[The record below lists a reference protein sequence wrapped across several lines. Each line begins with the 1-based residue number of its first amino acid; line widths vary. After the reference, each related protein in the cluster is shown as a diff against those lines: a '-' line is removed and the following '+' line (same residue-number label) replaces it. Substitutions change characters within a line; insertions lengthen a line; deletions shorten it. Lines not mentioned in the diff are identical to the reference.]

1 MFFNFFLFLKGSD
14 QMNTELHNRILAHKP
29 YDCGWD
35 TVFAPPIFGIDSDAE
50 DEVLEQHR
58 ALNDPKIAQLA
69 LLRFMQGMEALLA
82 YCKKEREKQ
91 ELAALEE
98 ELDKYE
104 EYDAQFNFFGNC
116 VGSRKL
122 AGIECL
128 AEPSCHEHKPRKG
141 KARKERFTRKT
152 HNASRGRLVR
162 CEE

>member
-1 MFFNFFLFLKGSD
+1 MTN
-14 QMNTELHNRILAHKP
+14 ELRNRIINHVP
-29 YDCGWD
+29 YYCGWD

-50 DEVLEQHR
+50 DEVLEQQR

-69 LLRFMQGMEALLA
+69 LLRFMQGMESLLT
-82 YCKKEREKQ
+82 YCKKEREEQ

-122 AGIECL
+122 AGIEHL
-128 AEPSCHEHKPRKG
+128 VEPSCREHKPRKG

-162 CEE
+162 CEQE

>member
-1 MFFNFFLFLKGSD
+1 
-14 QMNTELHNRILAHKP
+14 MNTELHNRILAHKP

-50 DEVLEQHR
+50 DEVLEQQR

-162 CEE
+162 CEK

>member
-1 MFFNFFLFLKGSD
+1 
-14 QMNTELHNRILAHKP
+14 MNTELHNRILAHKP

-50 DEVLEQHR
+50 DEVLEQQR

-82 YCKKEREKQ
+82 YCKKERERQ

>member
-1 MFFNFFLFLKGSD
+1 
-14 QMNTELHNRILAHKP
+14 MNTELHNRILAHKP

-35 TVFAPPIFGIDSDAE
+35 TVSAPPILGIDSDAE
-50 DEVLEQHR
+50 DAVLEQQR

-122 AGIECL
+122 AGIEYL

-152 HNASRGRLVR
+152 HNASRGRLVH
-162 CEE
+162 CEEE

>member
-1 MFFNFFLFLKGSD
+1 MTNDLR
-14 QMNTELHNRILAHKP
+14 NRIINHTP

-35 TVFAPPIFGIDSDAE
+35 TVFAPPVFGINSDAE
-50 DEVLEQHR
+50 YEVIEQQR

-69 LLRFMQGMEALLA
+69 FLRFMQGMEALLA

-91 ELAALEE
+91 ELARLDE
-98 ELDKYE
+98 ELNKYE

-122 AGIECL
+122 AGVEHL
-128 AEPSCHEHKPRKG
+128 AEPSYRYYEHKPRKG

-162 CEE
+162 CEQE

>member
-1 MFFNFFLFLKGSD
+1 MTN
-14 QMNTELHNRILAHKP
+14 ELRNRILAYRP

-50 DEVLEQHR
+50 DEVIEQQR

-69 LLRFMQGMEALLA
+69 FLRFMQGMEALLV
-82 YCKKEREKQ
+82 YCKKEYEEQ

-122 AGIECL
+122 AGVEHL
-128 AEPSCHEHKPRKG
+128 VEPSCREHKPRKG

-152 HNASRGRLVR
+152 HNASRGRLIR

>member
-1 MFFNFFLFLKGSD
+1 
-14 QMNTELHNRILAHKP
+14 MNTEFHNRILAHKP

-50 DEVLEQHR
+50 DEVLEQQR

>member
-1 MFFNFFLFLKGSD
+1 
-14 QMNTELHNRILAHKP
+14 MNTELHNRILAHKP

-50 DEVLEQHR
+50 DEVLEQQR

-122 AGIECL
+122 AGIEYL

-141 KARKERFTRKT
+141 KSRKERFTRKT

>member
-1 MFFNFFLFLKGSD
+1 
-14 QMNTELHNRILAHKP
+14 MNTELHNRILAHKP

-50 DEVLEQHR
+50 DEVLEQQR

-152 HNASRGRLVR
+152 HNASRGRIVR

>member
-1 MFFNFFLFLKGSD
+1 MTN
-14 QMNTELHNRILAHKP
+14 ELRNRIINHVP
-29 YDCGWD
+29 YYCGWD

-50 DEVLEQHR
+50 DEVLEQQR
-58 ALNDPKIAQLA
+58 ALNDPKVAQLA
-69 LLRFMQGMEALLA
+69 SLRFMQGMEALLT
-82 YCKKEREKQ
+82 YCKKEREEQ

-122 AGIECL
+122 AGVEHL
-128 AEPSCHEHKPRKG
+128 SEPSCRYYEHKPRKG

-152 HNASRGRLVR
+152 HNASRGRLYHG
-162 CEE
+162 EQE

>member
-1 MFFNFFLFLKGSD
+1 
-14 QMNTELHNRILAHKP
+14 MNTELHNRILAHKP

-35 TVFAPPIFGIDSDAE
+35 TVFAPPIFVIDSDAE
-50 DEVLEQHR
+50 DEVLEQQR

>member
-1 MFFNFFLFLKGSD
+1 MTNDLR
-14 QMNTELHNRILAHKP
+14 NRIINHTP

-35 TVFAPPIFGIDSDAE
+35 TVFAPPVFGINSDAE
-50 DEVLEQHR
+50 YEVIEQQR

>member
-1 MFFNFFLFLKGSD
+1 
-14 QMNTELHNRILAHKP
+14 MNTELHNRILAHKP

-50 DEVLEQHR
+50 DEVLEQQR

-91 ELAALEE
+91 ELEALEE

>member
-1 MFFNFFLFLKGSD
+1 
-14 QMNTELHNRILAHKP
+14 MNTKLKARILAHEP
-29 YDCGWD
+29 YDCGWT

-50 DEVLEQHR
+50 DEILEQQR
-58 ALNDPKIAQLA
+58 ALNDPKVAQLA
-69 LLRFMQGMEALLA
+69 SLRFMQGMEALLV
-82 YCKKEREKQ
+82 YCKNSHEEQ

-122 AGIECL
+122 AGVEHL
-128 AEPSCHEHKPRKG
+128 SEPSCRYYEHKPRKG

-152 HNASRGRLVR
+152 HNASRGRLYHG
-162 CEE
+162 EQE

>member
-1 MFFNFFLFLKGSD
+1 MTNDLR
-14 QMNTELHNRILAHKP
+14 NRIINHTP

-50 DEVLEQHR
+50 DEVLEQQR

-69 LLRFMQGMEALLA
+69 LLRFMQGMESLLT
-82 YCKKEREKQ
+82 YCKKEREEQ

-122 AGIECL
+122 AGIEHL
-128 AEPSCHEHKPRKG
+128 VEPSCREHKPRKG

-152 HNASRGRLVR
+152 HNASRGRQMR
-162 CEE
+162 NEQE

>member
-1 MFFNFFLFLKGSD
+1 
-14 QMNTELHNRILAHKP
+14 MNTELHNRILAHKP

-50 DEVLEQHR
+50 YEVLEQQR

-69 LLRFMQGMEALLA
+69 SLRFMQGMEALLV
-82 YCKKEREKQ
+82 YCKNSHEEQ

-122 AGIECL
+122 AGVEHL
-128 AEPSCHEHKPRKG
+128 SEPSCRYYEHKPRKG

-152 HNASRGRLVR
+152 HNASRGRLYHG
-162 CEE
+162 EQE

>member
-1 MFFNFFLFLKGSD
+1 
-14 QMNTELHNRILAHKP
+14 MNTELHNRILVHKP

-35 TVFAPPIFGIDSDAE
+35 TVFAPPIFGIDSNAE
-50 DEVLEQHR
+50 DEVIEQQR
-58 ALNDPKIAQLA
+58 ALNDHKVAQLA
-69 LLRFMQGMEALLA
+69 SLRFMQGMEALLA

-152 HNASRGRLVR
+152 HNASRGRLVH
-162 CEE
+162 CEEE

>member
-1 MFFNFFLFLKGSD
+1 
-14 QMNTELHNRILAHKP
+14 
-29 YDCGWD
+29 
-35 TVFAPPIFGIDSDAE
+35 
-50 DEVLEQHR
+50 
-58 ALNDPKIAQLA
+58 
-69 LLRFMQGMEALLA
+69 MQGMESLLT
-82 YCKKEREKQ
+82 YCKKEREEQ

-122 AGIECL
+122 AGIEHL
-128 AEPSCHEHKPRKG
+128 VEPSCREHKPRKG

-162 CEE
+162 CEQE

>member
-1 MFFNFFLFLKGSD
+1 
-14 QMNTELHNRILAHKP
+14 MNTELHNRILAHKP

-50 DEVLEQHR
+50 DEVLEQQR

>member
-1 MFFNFFLFLKGSD
+1 MTNDLR
-14 QMNTELHNRILAHKP
+14 NRILAHEP

-35 TVFAPPIFGIDSDAE
+35 TVFAPPISGIASNAE
-50 DEVLEQHR
+50 DEVLEQQR

-69 LLRFMQGMEALLA
+69 LLRFMQGMESLLT
-82 YCKKEREKQ
+82 YCKKEREEQ

-122 AGIECL
+122 AGIEHL
-128 AEPSCHEHKPRKG
+128 VEPSCREHKPRKG

-162 CEE
+162 CEQE

>member
-1 MFFNFFLFLKGSD
+1 
-14 QMNTELHNRILAHKP
+14 MNTELHNRILAHKP

-50 DEVLEQHR
+50 DEVLEQQR

-91 ELAALEE
+91 ELAELEE

>member
-1 MFFNFFLFLKGSD
+1 
-14 QMNTELHNRILAHKP
+14 MNTELHNRILVHKP

-35 TVFAPPIFGIDSDAE
+35 TVFAPPIFGIESNAE
-50 DEVLEQHR
+50 DEVIEQQR
-58 ALNDPKIAQLA
+58 ALNDPKVAQLA
-69 LLRFMQGMEALLA
+69 SLRFMQGMEALLA
-82 YCKKEREKQ
+82 YCKKEREEQ

-122 AGIECL
+122 AGIEYL

-152 HNASRGRLVR
+152 HNASRGRLYHG
-162 CEE
+162 EQE

>member
-1 MFFNFFLFLKGSD
+1 MTN
-14 QMNTELHNRILAHKP
+14 ELRNRIINHAP
-29 YDCGWD
+29 YYCGWD
-35 TVFAPPIFGIDSDAE
+35 TVFAPPVFGIDSDAE
-50 DEVLEQHR
+50 DEVLEQQR
-58 ALNDPKIAQLA
+58 ALNDPKVAQLA
-69 LLRFMQGMEALLA
+69 SLRFMQGMEALLT
-82 YCKKEREKQ
+82 YCKKEREEQ

-122 AGIECL
+122 AGVEHL
-128 AEPSCHEHKPRKG
+128 SEPSCRYYEHKPRKG

-162 CEE
+162 CEQE

>member
-1 MFFNFFLFLKGSD
+1 MIIMTNDLR
-14 QMNTELHNRILAHKP
+14 NRIINHTP

-35 TVFAPPIFGIDSDAE
+35 TVFAPPVFGINSDAE
-50 DEVLEQHR
+50 DEVLEQQR

-69 LLRFMQGMEALLA
+69 LLRFMQGMESLLA
-82 YCKKEREKQ
+82 YCKKEREEQ

-122 AGIECL
+122 AGIEHL
-128 AEPSCHEHKPRKG
+128 VEPSCREHKPRKG

-162 CEE
+162 CEQE